1 LCIWLENVRKA
12 LAMLRQGQNAF
23 TIGQALRIWPRDMQ
37 QRFVDTVRSLGDA
50 GLARAVDLL
59 AQIDFQ
65 TKTGV
70 GDAADNVERF
80 LLTLSA
86 QNST

>member
-1 LCIWLENVRKA
+1 
-12 LAMLRQGQNAF
+12 
-23 TIGQALRIWPRDMQ
+23 
-37 QRFVDTVRSLGDA
+37 LGDA